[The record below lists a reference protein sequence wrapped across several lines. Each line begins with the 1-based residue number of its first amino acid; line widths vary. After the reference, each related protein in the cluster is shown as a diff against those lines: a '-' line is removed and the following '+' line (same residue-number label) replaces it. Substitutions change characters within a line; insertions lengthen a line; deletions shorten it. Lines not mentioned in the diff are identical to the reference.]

1 MIRLK
6 QMNCLDIDLNANKYQ
21 QTSERL
27 IANFEILI
35 IFPMG
40 LNKLN
45 RTLNQL
51 HSIDLLSKSLD
62 IN

>member
-45 RTLNQL
+45 GTLNQL
-51 HSIDLLSKSLD
+51 YSIDLLSKSLG